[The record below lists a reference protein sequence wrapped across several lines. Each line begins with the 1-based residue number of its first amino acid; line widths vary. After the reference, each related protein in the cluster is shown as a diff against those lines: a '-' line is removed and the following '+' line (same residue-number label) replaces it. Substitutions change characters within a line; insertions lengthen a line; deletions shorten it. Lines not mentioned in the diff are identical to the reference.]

1 MWLPAWSQ
9 RIRSQRFG
17 RWHHPVGASEFRFAV
32 IVLTAA
38 GAAAALAANIGGKGS
53 LGAYLVCGY
62 AVAMLL
68 NVVFPHLLA
77 SLAMR
82 EYAPGT
88 LTALLLNAPACALAA
103 GACVARRIRGSQGSC
118 SGPAR
123 WSSLGIVGSIPLLFA
138 VGRRLRGSGRPGQKP
153 RGARDREIGT
163 DGECHPIGGRGG
175 RRRCGSIGRRLRSS
189 AGGARRGSPRD
200 GAAGELR
207 C

>member
-1 MWLPAWSQ
+1 MSFLVLTWLFVLAIAVHNLEEAVWLPAWSQ

-17 RWHHPVGASEFRFAV
+17 RWHHPVGASEFRLAA

-62 AVAMLL
+62 ALAMLL

-88 LTALLLNAPACALAA
+88 LTALLLNAPACALLLELALREGYVDAKIFLWA
-103 GACVARRIRGSQGSC
+103 GPLVV
-118 SGPAR
+118 
-123 WSSLGIVGSIPLLFA
+123 LGIVGSIPLLFA
-138 VGRRLRGSGRPGQKP
+138 
-153 RGARDREIGT
+153 
-163 DGECHPIGGRGG
+163 
-175 RRRCGSIGRRLRSS
+175 IGRRLPAVADR
-189 AGGARRGSPRD
+189 AETERR
-200 GAAGELR
+200 A
-207 C
+207 